1 MEPLI
6 LCWWGN
12 ELRLIFSSGEVHLH
26 SLAENTHPSASIIS
40 HLMSEKHKTKVVRII
55 YYSDKLTLN
64 SIKNLKI
71 PVSKIHVSKSKR
83 SRLESKLSSQYP
95 ILAQSS
101 CIWSLTYDLRLSN
114 NFSSL
119 AIINDPE
126 LILLSR
132 ELKKLGYTIEGIWP
146 LPFLMHTL
154 PNKQNQ
160 ETGSFC
166 IACTDK
172 QLLITTTSASGD
184 WKCDNIPIH
193 ANDSVTLSGLKNAR
207 LRFEEESTPSGWLAT
222 DTSSEHNPY
231 IYNCRELGLNE
242 IMLSHVLY
250 NTRHLSA
257 YSWGN
262 MYFEGIA
269 SHSFLSLRTLS
280 LVLLLGLA
288 AYGIYVWRS
297 SILQKNLRLEINK
310 KEAIATEL
318 LSKETHAKELK
329 SREEITLRDY
339 TLLQSEPQTI
349 DTILNSI
356 AEACSHNYTIQS
368 LHILNDTIQITLEL
382 NDPTLSR
389 GKLTDLCA
397 TLNSNQAQW
406 SFSAQANQES
416 ISKIRGY
423 RIQTQT
429 QAPAISEAKVQELL
443 LHLHALATFNKSFS
457 LLQSRWSITSHK
469 LDSYGTF
476 LVHHIDLN
484 LIDTHID
491 SWSTILSD
499 IHELSLTPHLTCN
512 ELHLSLDPDNPG
524 FFKEAWIRLTAR
536 TTL

>member
-12 ELRLIFSSGEVHLH
+12 ELRLVFSSGEVHLH
-26 SLAENTHPSASIIS
+26 SLAETTHPSATIIS
-40 HLMSEKHKTKVVRII
+40 HLKSEKYKTKLVRII
-55 YYSDKLTLN
+55 YHTDKLTLN

-71 PVSKIHVSKSKR
+71 PVSKIHASKSR
-83 SRLESKLSSQYP
+83 RTRLESKLSTQYP
-95 ILAQSS
+95 MLSLS
-101 CIWSLTYDLRLSN
+101 TCIWSLTYDLRISN

-126 LILLSR
+126 LILLCK
-132 ELKKLGYTIEGIWP
+132 ELTKLGHTIEGIWP
-146 LPFLMHTL
+146 LPFLMHAL

-160 ETGSFC
+160 DTGSFC

-172 QLLITTTSASGD
+172 QLLITTTSATGD

-207 LRFEEESTPSGWLAT
+207 LRFDEESPPCGWLAT

-231 IYNCRELGLNE
+231 IYNCRDLGLNE

-250 NTRHLSA
+250 NTRHLSS

-262 MYFEGIA
+262 MYFEGIN
-269 SHSFLSLRTLS
+269 SYGFLTFRTLS
-280 LVLLLGLA
+280 LILLLSLST
-288 AYGIYVWRS
+288 YGIYFWRS
-297 SILQKNLRLEINK
+297 SILQKSQLLEKSK

-329 SREEITLRDY
+329 SREEITIRDY
-339 TLLQSEPQTI
+339 NLLQTEPQTI
-349 DTILNSI
+349 DKVLNNI
-356 AEACSHNYTIQS
+356 AEACSHTYTIQS
-368 LHILNDTIQITLEL
+368 LYIVNDTIQITLEL
-382 NDPTLSR
+382 NDPTISR
-389 GKLTDLCA
+389 GKLTDLCT

-406 SFSAQANQES
+406 SFSAQPNQET
-416 ISKIRGY
+416 ITKIRGF

-429 QAPAISEAKVQELL
+429 QPPAISEAKVHELI
-443 LHLHALATFNKSFS
+443 LHLNSLSVFNKSFS
-457 LLQSRWSITSHK
+457 ALQTRWSMTSHK

-491 SWSTILSD
+491 SWSAILSD

-512 ELHLSLDPDNPG
+512 EIHLSLDPDNPG